1 MSDIQKSDW
10 SLPPDPDSDIE
21 FDIPTRPHVA
31 ASLRRNKLSNQPNA
45 ILAALHDNR
54 NKTGKSLGVQSFGY
68 HPNMDAYLKKELKDA
83 LATDVEGLTEKVFPS
98 DAFAVAPDVV
108 LDALKAGPTP
118 MYAND
123 RWDCPNLKKQH
134 QERPFATFL
143 DNLGDEIR
151 AIYAEHEKPLPAE
164 KRIWSADFCDT
175 PLDAGVA
182 SRKPDLSLVPEGR
195 DADWTTHIA
204 DGQLK
209 SNMRD
214 KSDASAQL
222 LDGAL
227 NTLSAQDERHHHI
240 GVAFVGDLCFIS
252 YCDRAGCIQSLP
264 LDIHAD
270 PEGFLRIFMGLTI
283 ADRERLGFDPTIIHD
298 GGKRYVVIDGKR
310 YELVKNLT
318 QAAGIRGL
326 GTVVWQGVEVKD
338 SEKDGGEGGGG
349 DGGDGE
355 RGGGQGGGEGGKDDA
370 KQKRESVAIKSAWA
384 DRTRAHSED
393 FFLDRANKAGVE
405 GVPTLVGYERVRH
418 NGHLLSTETIREG
431 LTYSRDCKVVF
442 EVRDLTRLVV
452 KEIGVPIHEFAS
464 KTEFLSAIRDIVY
477 AHDGLYNKAN
487 TLHCDINDKNVL
499 LRAIAGAAP
508 GTLRRGLLIDEN
520 YSIALDEK
528 RERASS
534 ALRSCGPIFAA
545 SDILMWPKCFR
556 PELRHDLQSI
566 LCLVIWICV
575 CYSGPGGQL
584 RAFNLQESKIFNW
597 LQIDESIAGAN
608 KAAILNLRAEDPF
621 GNFMHETFDHYWH
634 DVKRCVWELREVIMR
649 ESPQPRHSEV
659 LQVLDKWIPKIRQ
672 REQRETARAPASGGL
687 QTRLIG
693 LSRRMRDSD
702 DVNIIARNASAANDI
717 VVDDGHPRRQSGR
730 KRALED
736 ADRKDV
742 TQSPYF
748 EDKCTPC
755 DEVARKGERVV
766 KCRNPRCGAVYH
778 ERCAG
783 LSPGQS
789 ITRWLCYTC
798 VDAGVKLTKV
808 KKTED

>member
-1 MSDIQKSDW
+1 MSDIQKSGW
-10 SLPPDPDSDIE
+10 SLPPDPDSDSE
-21 FDIPTRPHVA
+21 LDIPTRPYVA
-31 ASLRRNKLSNQPNA
+31 ASLRRNKISNQPHA
-45 ILAALHDNR
+45 ILAALHDDR

-68 HPNMDAYLKKELKDA
+68 HPNMDAFLNKELKDA
-83 LATDVEGLTEKVFPS
+83 IATDVEGLTEKVFPS

-164 KRIWSADFCDT
+164 KRRWSADFCDT
-175 PLDAGVA
+175 PLNGGVA

-195 DADWTTHIA
+195 EADWTNHIA

-209 SNMRD
+209 SNVRD

-222 LDGAL
+222 FDGAL

-240 GVAFVGDLCFIS
+240 GVAFIGELCFIS

-283 ADRERLGFDPTIIHD
+283 ADRGRLGFDPTIIHD
-298 GGKRYVVIDGKR
+298 GGKRYVVIDGKK

-326 GTVVWQGVEVKD
+326 GTVVWQGVEVKE
-338 SEKDGGEGGGG
+338 SEKDGGERGGG

-355 RGGGQGGGEGGKDDA
+355 GGGGQGGGEGAKDDA
-370 KQKRESVAIKSAWA
+370 KQERESVAIKSAWA

-431 LTYSRDCKVVF
+431 LTYGKDCKVVF

-452 KEIGVPIHEFAS
+452 KEIGVPLHQFAS

-499 LRAIAGAAP
+499 LRVIAGAAP
-508 GTLRRGLLIDEN
+508 ETLRRGLLIDEN
-520 YSIALDEK
+520 YSTALDEK
-528 RERASS
+528 REGASS
-534 ALRSCGPIFAA
+534 ALRSCGPLFAA
-545 SDILMWPKCFR
+545 SDILMWPDRFA
-556 PELRHDLQSI
+556 PELRHDLESL
-566 LCLVIWICV
+566 LCLVIWTCV
-575 CYSGPGGQL
+575 CFAGPSGRL
-584 RAFNLQESKIFNW
+584 RVSDMKESKIYGW
-597 LQIDESIAGAN
+597 LQMEESYAGAN
-608 KAAILNLRAEDPF
+608 KAAVLNLRPKDKDMF
-621 GNFMHETFDHYWH
+621 RDFMKETFHPYWD
-634 DVKRCVWELREVIMR
+634 DVQKCVYDLRRVIMR
-649 ESPQPRHSEV
+649 DDPPPTHMEV
-659 LQVLDKWIPKIRQ
+659 IKVLDKHIPRIKLREEKAPEAHHPATAAKKRGRIRGVGG
-672 REQRETARAPASGGL
+672 ASGSQADG
-687 QTRLIG
+687 
-693 LSRRMRDSD
+693 
-702 DVNIIARNASAANDI
+702 AEEASEL
-717 VVDDGHPRRQSGR
+717 RKTGR
-730 KRALED
+730 KRARVSEGSN
-736 ADRKDV
+736 
-742 TQSPYF
+742 SPYF
-748 EDKCTPC
+748 EEDCTPC
-755 DEVARKGERVV
+755 GKKALKGERVV
-766 KCRNPRCGAVYH
+766 ECRNPKCRVLYH
-778 ERCAG
+778 ERCAP
-783 LSPGQS
+783 LKEGQS
-789 ITRWLCYTC
+789 YTTWLCWKC
-798 VDAGVKLTKV
+798 VDSGFKLP
-808 KKTED
+808 KKQKAKAPAPS